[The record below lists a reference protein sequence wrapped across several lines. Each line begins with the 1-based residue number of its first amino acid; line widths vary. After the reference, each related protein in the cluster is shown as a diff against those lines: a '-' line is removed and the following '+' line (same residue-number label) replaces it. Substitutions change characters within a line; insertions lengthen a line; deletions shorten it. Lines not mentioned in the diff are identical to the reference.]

1 MRTASYNV
9 GVVSKLAKKM
19 CIRDSDIPIQETA
32 SEEEKRKE
40 VRIRTAT
47 KADAPALL
55 NIYAPYVEQTAITFE
70 YEVPSVEE
78 FAGRI
83 EHILEKYPY
92 LVAEAEG
99 EIVGYAYA
107 GTFKARAAYDWSV
120 ETTIYVN
127 QKKKRMGIGGKL
139 YAALEEALRAQHI
152 LNLNACI
159 GYPQNEDEYLTKD
172 SEKFHQKL
180 GYRLVGTFHDSGYKF
195 GRWYDMIWMEKMLGE
210 HTESPAS
217 VIPFSE
223 TEWAASH
230 R

>member
-1 MRTASYNV
+1 MTT
-9 GVVSKLAKKM
+9 
-19 CIRDSDIPIQETA
+19 IR
-32 SEEEKRKE
+32 
-40 VRIRTAT
+40 VAT
-47 KADAPALL
+47 EADAEEILA
-55 NIYAPYVEQTAITFE
+55 IYAKYIEQTAITFE
-70 YEVPSVEE
+70 YVVPSIEE
-78 FAGRI
+78 FRGRI
-83 EHILEKYPY
+83 RHTLERFPY
-92 LVAEAEG
+92 LIAEKDGKIA
-99 EIVGYAYA
+99 GYAYVSP
-107 GTFKARAAYDWSV
+107 FKERAAYDWSV

-127 QKKKRMGIGGKL
+127 QEKKRMGIGGKL
-139 YAALEEALRAQHI
+139 YAALEEALHAQHI